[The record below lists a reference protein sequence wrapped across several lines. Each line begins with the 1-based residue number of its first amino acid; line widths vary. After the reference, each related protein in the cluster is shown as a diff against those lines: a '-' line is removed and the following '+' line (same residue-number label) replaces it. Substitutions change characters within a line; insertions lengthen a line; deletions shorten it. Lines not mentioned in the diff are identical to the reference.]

1 MFDTV
6 NDIKAVILQSET
18 DQGELR
24 ARFEEHEAY
33 AVGEDFVTPA
43 GYESY
48 TSPAPQNHMDKVMDG
63 INRSQQQLQI
73 KLGDDAT
80 EDERRQASQ
89 AELYLLGALNDVDRN
104 LARRNEPPLRGSL
117 GYLMSVRGY
126 YCLKA
131 VVYERKGKMYFDVA
145 AWDPM
150 HVTYDYGSFGLL
162 WIARKRRVSK
172 EAIFK
177 EYGQEIGGKNGWVTD
192 FWDEDRNSVIIDDLF
207 AKSPTAHKLEE
218 IPILYGAVASRPNMQ
233 NRNGDATLKDRG
245 DSIYHSAI
253 KTFEPTNRFTSQL
266 MDIQSK
272 SITGSIVHQSKTGQ
286 KKLRGDPHAKYME
299 IQTEEGE
306 SISMLE
312 LQQVPEVT
320 AALLGILDRDGQQS
334 MLPSPTAF
342 GGANENFSGR
352 ALVLLAD
359 ATQSVFT
366 PRTGAL
372 GVCYR
377 WLSEQLLSQFAQKGK
392 SQEFRGF
399 DASGSFFTVKIKPTD
414 LNKGWFVSASFTPQ
428 LPRDLEADILTA
440 VQATTSNGE
449 GGQPIMSMDT
459 ARETIVK
466 MRNPD
471 AEADKVA
478 VEKGE
483 SLPPIQIQT
492 MAAALVKAGKP
503 EIAEQVLALQ
513 QPETAGEGAGG
524 APPTDDGRIPPDQQL
539 SPEIV
544 QRIAQV
550 FINAGEEELGAGVLS
565 WLGVDI
571 PAEGGAPAQG

>member
-33 AVGEDFVTPA
+33 AVGEDYVTSP
-43 GYESY
+43 GYEAY

-63 INRSQQQLQI
+63 INRSQLALQI
-73 KLGDDAT
+73 KLDDDAT
-80 EDERRQASQ
+80 EVEQRQASQ
-89 AELYLLGALNDVDRN
+89 AELYLFGALQDIDRN
-104 LARRNEPPLRGSL
+104 LARRGESPLRANL

-131 VVYERKGKMYFDVA
+131 VVYERKGKIYFDVVP
-145 AWDPM
+145 WDPM

-162 WIARKRRVSK
+162 WIARKRQISK
-172 EAIFK
+172 AAIFK
-177 EYGQEIGGKNGWVTD
+177 EYGIEIGGKNGWVTD
-192 FWDEDRNSVIIDDLF
+192 FWDEDRNSVIIDDHF

-218 IPILYGAVASRPNMQ
+218 IPILYGAVDSRPNIQ
-233 NRNGDATLKDRG
+233 NRNGEATLKDRG
-245 DSIYHSAI
+245 NSIYHSAI

-266 MDIQSK
+266 MDIHSK
-272 SITGSIVHQSKTGQ
+272 SITGSIIHESKTGQ
-286 KKLRGDPHAKYME
+286 KKLKGDPHAKYME

-306 SISMLE
+306 KISMLE
-312 LQQVPEVT
+312 LPQVPEVT
-320 AALLGILDRDGQQS
+320 AALLGILDRDAQQS
-334 MLPSPTAF
+334 MLPYPTAF

-399 DASGSFFTVKIKPTD
+399 DANGSYFTVKIKPTD
-414 LNKGWFVSASFTPQ
+414 LNKGWFVSAQFTPQ
-428 LPRDLEADILTA
+428 LPRDLESDIQTA
-440 VQATTSNGE
+440 IMATTPSGE
-449 GGQPIMSMDT
+449 GGQSVMSMET
-459 ARETIVK
+459 AREDIVK
-466 MRNPD
+466 MRNPN
-471 AEADKVA
+471 AEKDKVA
-478 VEKGE
+478 AEKGE
-483 SLPPIQIQT
+483 SLPPIQIQI

-503 EIAEQVLALQ
+503 EIAQQVLALQ
-513 QPETAGEGAGG
+513 QPETAENPPPGGAGG
-524 APPTDDGRIPPDQQL
+524 TGGGIPPDQQL
-539 SPEIV
+539 APEIV

-565 WLGVDI
+565 LLGVDI
-571 PAEGGAPAQG
+571 PTEGPPPA

>member
-6 NDIKAVILQSET
+6 NEIKEVILQSET

-24 ARFEEHEAY
+24 ARFEEHEAF
-33 AVGEDFVTPA
+33 AVGEDFETPA

-48 TSPAPQNHMDKVMDG
+48 TSPAPQNHMIKVMDG
-63 INRSQQQLQI
+63 INRSQLALQI
-73 KLGDDAT
+73 KLNDDAT
-80 EDERRQASQ
+80 EDEQRQASQ
-89 AELYLLGALNDVDRN
+89 AELYLFGALNDIDRN
-104 LARRNEPPLRGSL
+104 LARRKEPPLRANL
-117 GYLMSVRGY
+117 GYIMSVRGV

-131 VVYERKGKMYFDVA
+131 VVYERKGKIYFDVVP
-145 AWDPM
+145 WDPL

-162 WIARKRRVSK
+162 WIARKRRVNKAS
-172 EAIFK
+172 IFK
-177 EYGQEIGGKNGWVTD
+177 EYGIEIGGKNGWVTD
-192 FWDEDRNSVIIDDLF
+192 FWDEDRNSVIIDDTF

-218 IPILYGAVASRPNMQ
+218 IPILYGTVGSRPNMQ
-233 NRNGDATLKDRG
+233 NRNGEATLKDQG
-245 DSIYHSAI
+245 DSIYNSAI

-266 MDIQSK
+266 FDIQSK
-272 SITGSIVHQSKTGQ
+272 SITGSIVHESKTGQ
-286 KKLRGDPHAKYME
+286 KKLKGDPHAKYME

-306 SISMLE
+306 KISMLE

-320 AALLGILDRDGQQS
+320 AALLGILDRDAQQS
-334 MLPSPTAF
+334 MLPFPTAF

-372 GVCYR
+372 GICYR

-399 DASGSFFTVKIKPTD
+399 DANGSFFTVKIKPTD
-414 LNKGWFVSASFTPQ
+414 LNKGWFVSAQFTPQ
-428 LPRDLEADILTA
+428 LPRDLESDIQTA
-440 VQATTSNGE
+440 LIATQPNGD
-449 GGQPIMSMDT
+449 GQSIMSMGT
-459 ARETIVK
+459 AREDIVK
-466 MRNPD
+466 MRNP
-471 AEADKVA
+471 AVEKDKVA
-478 VEKGE
+478 AEKGE
-483 SLPPIQIQT
+483 ALPPIQIQI

-513 QPETAGEGAGG
+513 QPEAAGDQTPA
-524 APPTDDGRIPPDQQL
+524 ASDDGRIPPDQQL

-565 WLGVDI
+565 LLGVDI
-571 PAEGGAPAQG
+571 PAEGGAPPQG